1 MFDRVQT
8 TENWN
13 FHLKKQKKIT
23 WTEVPTTI
31 LYCQFVIEW
40 MWEQNGMVPESATQQ
55 SYGLVFYVKFS
66 DIKYLY
72 SIT

>member
-1 MFDRVQT
+1 MLHIHWSV
-8 TENWN
+8 EA
-13 FHLKKQKKIT
+13 KIST
-23 WTEVPTTI
+23 KHE
-31 LYCQFVIEW
+31 E
-40 MWEQNGMVPESATQQ
+40 WEQNGMVPELATQQ

>member
-1 MFDRVQT
+1 MFGRVQT
-8 TENWN
+8 AANWN
-13 FHLKKQKKIT
+13 FHLTIKIKKIT
-23 WTEVPTTI
+23 WTHLRTI
-31 LYCQFVIEW
+31 LWVIES

>member
-1 MFDRVQT
+1 MT
-8 TENWN
+8 CYKLN
-13 FHLKKQKKIT
+13 HLKMKRRSVESKNKHET
-23 WTEVPTTI
+23 
-31 LYCQFVIEW
+31 
-40 MWEQNGMVPESATQQ
+40 WEQNWMVPELATQQ